1 MRWSK
6 KRASILT
13 AFVLI
18 SCVLL
23 LSVADPAKQFTIY
36 TLQTTYSIEVT
47 ERQGQMYIG
56 LMDLLGPL
64 GATIT
69 PSQGNNWT
77 VQLNKA
83 EARFTEGKDA
93 AKIRGST
100 IDLGGGVLAENN
112 RVLVPLSASFSI
124 LSSLLHKNVD
134 FHPAGR
140 RIFVENAGVRFTSE
154 LKKAERSSLVLS
166 FSQPV
171 NPSIHQEGNKS
182 QLVFKR
188 EPLISDLVNQPFD
201 DKAIRSLNFS
211 EENGMAALTITGD
224 TALNVSVG
232 GDGRTILVQ
241 TLPTPAP
248 TTADL
253 NKQVPVVQP
262 SPETSVTPQSPQPAE
277 MPAQNQ
283 GHSSPVYFVMIDPS
297 HGGSDR
303 GAFLSDKLDEKD
315 LTLAMARKLKA
326 ELQDRGIAARLLRD
340 SDVNLSLEQR
350 AELTNAQHAGMYIA
364 IHAGVPGQE
373 VRVYTPALTSS
384 SLASSSSFSPGVQ
397 STTKPGQFLPWETA
411 QSAFLN
417 QSQTVALAVTG
428 ELQKKDVRSISLTA
442 PMRPLNNIVAPA
454 IAVELSAD
462 RLNSQDLLN
471 PRVQSQVAA
480 SVATG
485 IAHARAQIEAAK

>member
-6 KRASILT
+6 RRASQLI

-18 SCVLL
+18 SRALL
-23 LSVADPAKQFTIY
+23 LAIADPAKQFTVY
-36 TLQTTYSIEVT
+36 TPQTTYSMEVT

-64 GATIT
+64 GATVA
-69 PSQGNNWT
+69 PSRGNIWT

-83 EARFTEGKDA
+83 EARFTEGKDSA
-93 AKIRGST
+93 RIRGS
-100 IDLGGGVLAENN
+100 IVDLGGGVLAENN
-112 RVLVPLSASFSI
+112 RLLIPLNASFSI

-140 RIFVENAGVRFTSE
+140 RIFIDNAGIRFTSE
-154 LKKAERSSLVLS
+154 LKKAERSSLVLN

-182 QLVFKR
+182 RLVFKR
-188 EPLISDLVNQPFD
+188 EPLISDMINQPFD
-201 DKAIRSLNFS
+201 DKTIRSLTFS
-211 EENGMAALTITGD
+211 EENGLAAMTITGD
-224 TALNVSVG
+224 APINVSVG
-232 GDGRTILVQ
+232 SDGRTILVQ
-241 TLPTPAP
+241 TLPAPAP

-253 NKQVPVVQP
+253 NKQSPVVQP
-262 SPETSVTPQSPQPAE
+262 SPETSVTPQSSQPTE

-283 GHSSPVYFVMIDPS
+283 GHNAPIYFVMIDPS

-315 LTLAMARKLKA
+315 LTLAVARKLKT

-340 SDVNLSLEQR
+340 ADINLSLELR
-350 AELTNAQHAGMYIA
+350 AELTNAQHAGMYVA

-384 SLASSSSFSPGVQ
+384 SSASFSPGEQANV
-397 STTKPGQFLPWETA
+397 KPGQFLPWETA
-411 QSAFLN
+411 QSAFLS
-417 QSQTVALAVTG
+417 QSQTVAQSVAG
-428 ELQKKDVRSISLTA
+428 ELQKKDVR
-442 PMRPLNNIVAPA
+442 
-454 IAVELSAD
+454 
-462 RLNSQDLLN
+462 
-471 PRVQSQVAA
+471 
-480 SVATG
+480 
-485 IAHARAQIEAAK
+485 